1 MLNVHNLL
9 PNVQMCK
16 CFFSANSQPSS
27 VFAAKA
33 PLMHGVR
40 ATLHTG
46 ARKLCAAHQGATRPL
61 CIAGEWNLSLNRIV
75 KVKSCELTKEGYGVF
90 TREEEEVY
98 IEEKMKVETNV
109 HCPCG
114 KRDSAGWSLLR
125 LSRMWNVDKSRKI
138 YNTRNI
144 SWSQPCRL
152 SALISPW
159 EMSFEG
165 IYLIVIKLKESSS
178 LLLLFNWT
186 LLTTLILGL

>member
-61 CIAGEWNLSLNRIV
+61 CIAGE
-75 KVKSCELTKEGYGVF
+75 
-90 TREEEEVY
+90 
-98 IEEKMKVETNV
+98 
-109 HCPCG
+109 
-114 KRDSAGWSLLR
+114 
-125 LSRMWNVDKSRKI
+125 
-138 YNTRNI
+138 
-144 SWSQPCRL
+144 
-152 SALISPW
+152 
-159 EMSFEG
+159 
-165 IYLIVIKLKESSS
+165 
-178 LLLLFNWT
+178 
-186 LLTTLILGL
+186 